1 MSPEWWN
8 HGNRCANGRQIPC
21 MAISGKAYPHTNLLL
36 PSMEAR
42 SPGAVSGT
50 GIVPLALFLGSRVA
64 PKLSAP
70 SRLVGGLPC

>member
-1 MSPEWWN
+1 
-8 HGNRCANGRQIPC
+8 

-36 PSMEAR
+36 PSIKAG

-70 SRLVGGLPC
+70 SRLVGVLPC